1 MTAMAK
7 RAIHTDRAPAAIGPY
22 SQAIEV
28 PLGSGERLIMT
39 AMQIGF
45 DPGTMEIVPGG
56 IGPET
61 EQVLANLS
69 AVLAEA
75 GVDWGKVV
83 KAVVYLADMND
94 FLTFNE
100 QYGQVV
106 QDPPPARSAVAV
118 RDLPKGARVGI
129 ELVAIGGSR

>member
-1 MTAMAK
+1 MEQQ
-7 RAIHTDRAPAAIGPY
+7 AILTDRAPAAIGPY
-22 SQAIEV
+22 SQGIEV

-39 AMQIGF
+39 AMQIGL

-56 IGPET
+56 VGPET

-69 AVLAEA
+69 AVLEEA
-75 GVDWGKVV
+75 GVSWGEVV

-100 QYGQVV
+100 LYGEVV
-106 QDPPPARSAVAV
+106 EDPPPARSAVAV
-118 RDLPKGARVGI
+118 RNLPKGGQVGI
-129 ELVAIGGSR
+129 ELVAIGASR